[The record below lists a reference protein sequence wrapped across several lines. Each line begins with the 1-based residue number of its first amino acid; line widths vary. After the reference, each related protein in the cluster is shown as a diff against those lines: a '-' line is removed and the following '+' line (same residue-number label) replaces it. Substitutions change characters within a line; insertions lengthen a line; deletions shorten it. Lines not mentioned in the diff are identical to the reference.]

1 MELAFSSVH
10 KVTSADIEKACKAA
24 GLQLTMKTS
33 LKTLPDNE
41 HWHFKKGKLKGV
53 LEITLLPNDNRLV
66 LGCKSNRGG
75 DWIDSLIVE
84 LSQTLK
90 LVKV

>member
-1 MELAFSSVH
+1 MELVFSSVH

-75 DWIDSLIVE
+75 DWIDSLIVQ
-84 LSQTLK
+84 LSQALS